1 MFAHRLGA
9 DTAPHQLL
17 AQTDLPAA
25 RLAPLSPYHPESSV
39 NEQSRITN
47 TIPLPD
53 HLSGTLGL
61 SLGFCGGAIVVW
73 TRPVCNVRG
82 AHCTLVWRH
91 QGFNEQDL
99 GILLHMRSV
108 YLTEQKICHAAY
120 SRVTVDTQGG
130 PLGMHDPTKVR
141 YNVAPTCGL
150 YRFVKY
156 VRKHVPKDWT
166 SNISDP
172 VVHITMKRP
181 DNTGNGS
188 STASNDDSR
197 AGVGCNHPS
206 LYCHCKPHWSFWG
219 WWCHD
224 CSNTGRLKNYNITE
238 DGGETCLRIGRHAEI
253 KYKTIASGPDLG
265 YSLWISNIWVDQG
278 HRRAGIG
285 RCLVQCVQHLRQKMH
300 LRGFIVVGGDR
311 TSAWAEFQNVRNFWE
326 AIQQHSVCKV
336 MECDHYSQIAGTSTF
351 TADLFVRRDSG

>member
-1 MFAHRLGA
+1 
-9 DTAPHQLL
+9 
-17 AQTDLPAA
+17 
-25 RLAPLSPYHPESSV
+25 
-39 NEQSRITN
+39 
-47 TIPLPD
+47 
-53 HLSGTLGL
+53 
-61 SLGFCGGAIVVW
+61 
-73 TRPVCNVRG
+73 
-82 AHCTLVWRH
+82 
-91 QGFNEQDL
+91 
-99 GILLHMRSV
+99 
-108 YLTEQKICHAAY
+108 
-120 SRVTVDTQGG
+120 
-130 PLGMHDPTKVR
+130 MHDPTKVR

-172 VVHITMKRP
+172 VVHMTMKRP

-278 HRRAGIG
+278 LASFLGYPGGSLGALLRPCGCSWRSLGDSLRAF
-285 RCLVQCVQHLRQKMH
+285 CVQ
-300 LRGFIVVGGDR
+300 D
-311 TSAWAEFQNVRNFWE
+311 NFYL
-326 AIQQHSVCKV
+326 SVN
-336 MECDHYSQIAGTSTF
+336 I
-351 TADLFVRRDSG
+351 